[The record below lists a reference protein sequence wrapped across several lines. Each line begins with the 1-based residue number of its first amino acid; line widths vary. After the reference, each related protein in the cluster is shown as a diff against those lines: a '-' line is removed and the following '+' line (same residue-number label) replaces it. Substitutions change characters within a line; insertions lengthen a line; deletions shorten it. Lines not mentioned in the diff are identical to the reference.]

1 MMDDLTRRKRRFD
14 GFASWNHDTLA
25 LHANAQPP
33 PGSTPSRAKIPSL
46 MDADA
51 LLNDS
56 FSYAEAFS
64 RNLGWVADHEQETLR
79 QKTVAIAG
87 MGGVGGVHLLT
98 LARLGVGGFHIA
110 DFDRFDLAN
119 FNRQAGAS
127 VSTLG
132 TPKVEVLE
140 RMALDINPELRVS
153 RFDDG
158 VTRANVDAFL
168 DGVHVYVD
176 GLDFFAFE
184 ARRLVFAECARRGI
198 PAVTVA
204 PVGMGAALLV
214 FMPGKMSFDEYF
226 QWHDR
231 AEDEMALRFLVGLT
245 PAGLH
250 RGYVMDISRVDL
262 ARRRTPS
269 TIMGCQLA
277 AGIAA
282 TETLKILL
290 NRGRVRAAPWAMQ
303 FDAYRN
309 KLTHTWRPGGNR
321 NPLQRLMLMLARRQ
335 LAQLSMAQPA

>member
-1 MMDDLTRRKRRFD
+1 
-14 GFASWNHDTLA
+14 
-25 LHANAQPP
+25 
-33 PGSTPSRAKIPSL
+33 
-46 MDADA
+46 
-51 LLNDS
+51 LNDS

-64 RNLGWVADHEQETLR
+64 RNLGWLADHEQETLR

-98 LARLGVGGFHIA
+98 LARLGIGGFRIA

-119 FNRQAGAS
+119 FNRQIGAS

-132 TPKVEVLE
+132 LPKADVLE
-140 RMALDINPELRVS
+140 RMVLDINPELRLE
-153 RFDDG
+153 RFDEG
-158 VTRANVDAFL
+158 VSAANIDAFL
-168 DGVHVYVD
+168 DGAHVYVD
-176 GLDFFAFE
+176 GLDFFAFS

-198 PAVTVA
+198 PAITVA

-214 FMPGKMSFDEYF
+214 FMPGRMSFEEYF
-226 QWHDR
+226 QWQDHD
-231 AEDEMALRFLVGLT
+231 ENEMALRFLVGLT

-250 RGYVMDISRVDL
+250 RGYLVDLSRVDM

-269 TIMGCQLA
+269 TVMGCQLA

-290 NRGRVRAAPWAMQ
+290 HRGPVHAAPWAMQ

-309 KLTHTWRPGGNR
+309 KVARTWRPGGNR
-321 NPLQRLMLMLARRQ
+321 HPVQRLMIHLARRQ
-335 LAQLSMAQPA
+335 LSRLAAQPS